1 MTIDKL
7 AAEIHDATGATGAEL
22 ETMTFFLAQKMAIL
36 TKNEA
41 AISHF
46 SARMRE
52 SFDKWQGR

>member
-7 AAEIHDATGATGAEL
+7 AAEIHDATGAKGAKL
-22 ETMTFFLAQKMAIL
+22 ETLTFFMAQKLAIL

-41 AISHF
+41 AIEHF
-46 SARMRE
+46 STRMRE